1 VLRGQP
7 NAAGV
12 LRALAQAHIVNRE
25 PALAEEALRR
35 AMDVA
40 PDDTDAAVELAKLLF
55 QTGRATQARAV
66 LAELVRKRPDDAD
79 AQSALFRACLSIPDL
94 ACARAAADAVVALD
108 PKRQTGLLYQGLL
121 AEAENRLGAAAAAFE
136 RAAEL
141 EPRAPEPLQ
150 GLVRVLVAQGRR
162 AEAYR
167 QLDASAARD
176 GENALPLTIKGEMLF
191 ADRRLREADESFAAA
206 GARSPRWWMPVRGRA
221 AVAYARG
228 DAASA
233 IRVLEDALPRVDQPL
248 AVRLE
253 LAMRYEAAGRID
265 DAARQYEEVLRA
277 APDMPLA
284 ANNLA
289 MLLVTHRRDA
299 GSLERAAQLATVL
312 ADSPVPHFQDTYGW
326 TRLQVGDTRGALAAL
341 EKAAAGAPNE
351 PLIRY
356 HLAMAQIAAEQGEKA
371 RANLRAALAAPAAFP
386 GRDKAQSALDSLPS
400 NP

>member
-1 VLRGQP
+1 
-7 NAAGV
+7 
-12 LRALAQAHIVNRE
+12 
-25 PALAEEALRR
+25 
-35 AMDVA
+35 
-40 PDDTDAAVELAKLLF
+40 
-55 QTGRATQARAV
+55 
-66 LAELVRKRPDDAD
+66 
-79 AQSALFRACLSIPDL
+79 
-94 ACARAAADAVVALD
+94 
-108 PKRQTGLLYQGLL
+108 
-121 AEAENRLGAAAAAFE
+121 
-136 RAAEL
+136 
-141 EPRAPEPLQ
+141 
-150 GLVRVLVAQGRR
+150 
-162 AEAYR
+162 
-167 QLDASAARD
+167 
-176 GENALPLTIKGEMLF
+176 
-191 ADRRLREADESFAAA
+191 
-206 GARSPRWWMPVRGRA
+206 
-221 AVAYARG
+221 
-228 DAASA
+228 
-233 IRVLEDALPRVDQPL
+233 VLEDAVPRVDQPL

-299 GSLERAAQLATVL
+299 GSVERAAQLATVL
-312 ADSPVPHFQDTYGW
+312 ADSPVPHFLDTYGW

-341 EKAAAGAPNE
+341 EKASAGAPNE